1 MNKNKTIKMKKSA
14 LSGAILW
21 ALGTAQAA
29 TINVTGSCTLIDA
42 IEAAN
47 TDTATGSCPA
57 GSGNDTIVV
66 VNEDSNITI
75 NTIFESST
83 GGPGDVGLPIISSN
97 ITIEGNG
104 LTINA
109 NNSTD
114 NFRLFEVD
122 SSGDLTLRDTT
133 VSGADDGFG
142 YGSGL
147 LSYGG
152 RVTLSNTTFSRNNG
166 AIRLAN
172 SFNNEILNSTIRHN
186 IGTDYFGGLMTSF
199 AEVDIVN
206 SGIVNNKLDFGFILR
221 NGDFGRGSGGP
232 VIAGG
237 ASFYQST
244 VTLSNSTVSGNE
256 SFYGG
261 GLSITSMGGSPLL
274 KSNSPM
280 RGVIQNNV
288 TLTNSTVTDNRAFGA
303 SGILNV
309 ASQGSLT
316 LQGSIIAGN
325 KDQSP
330 GGFAPNIYN
339 YLGVVNVD
347 AHNIIGEMGDAG
359 VYNVTLGA
367 SDQTFDNATEDNL
380 YPLTLTNGQL
390 THPLKLNSVAI
401 DGNDLSC
408 YGSIVDQEG
417 KGRGIDGDS
426 NDSFVCDIG
435 AIEHSL
441 PIMADDAPCDLTSA
455 IISANNDASVGGC
468 QPGNGHDI
476 IILPENSTQS
486 IDTIQGLSP
495 FTYLG
500 LPLITSAIT
509 LEGQGS
515 LIERATTAVDDFD
528 LLMSADGG
536 HLNLI
541 DSTVTGANGN
551 FGAVSSLSGNVKVI
565 NSTLTANQS
574 TGLFD
579 AYSINS
585 GLFNSTVNNNA
596 IQPGSFV
603 DNFSSG
609 VVTYGSVGFSMN
621 RSTIDYNSG
630 GFVGGLDMRYV
641 VQGRIENSTI
651 SNNAGTYYG
660 GVIVAGGDNQL
671 SGLTITG
678 NAGSEVGGMLV
689 APSGALTPNRLSH
702 SIVSG
707 NMITPPPPIAGELS
721 RGGDKQGL
729 INLRGAP
736 GPTRTELLAINNSLA
751 VDDFNIFGQNGDSGT
766 DGVTLGSSDMV
777 PAGATNTVIDT
788 NLADNGGDTLTHLP
802 VPGGIAVDGGADICG
817 LRQDQR
823 GFIRPWDD
831 KCDVGAVE
839 SESVASSDLIFK
851 DGFDAQII
859 IRRK

>member
-42 IEAAN
+42 IQAAN
-47 TDTATGSCPA
+47 TDTAVGSCPA
-57 GSGNDTIVV
+57 GSGNDTIQV

-75 NTIFESST
+75 NTIFEPST

-133 VSGADDGFG
+133 VSGADDGSG
-142 YGSGL
+142 SGSGL
-147 LSYGG
+147 FSYGG
-152 RVTLSNTTFSRNNG
+152 QVILSNTTFSRNNG
-166 AIRLAN
+166 AIYLAN
-172 SFNNEILNSTIRHN
+172 SLGNEILNSTIRN
-186 IGTDYFGGLMTSF
+186 NVGTGSFGGLMTSF

-206 SGIVNNKLDFGFILR
+206 SGIVNNNLDFGPILR
-221 NGDFGRGSGGP
+221 IGVFGGGGGGGGP
-232 VIAGG
+232 KIAGG

-244 VTLSNSTVSGNE
+244 VTLSNSTVSGN
-256 SFYGG
+256 SSVFGG
-261 GLSITSMGGSPLL
+261 GISIESIGSPLSSSESL
-274 KSNSPM
+274 K

-288 TLTNSTVTDNRAFGA
+288 TLTNSTVTDNHALYV
-303 SGILNV
+303 SGILNS

-325 KDQSP
+325 KDKVS
-330 GGFAPNIYN
+330 FIDAPNIYN
-339 YLGVVNVD
+339 LGVVNMD
-347 AHNIIGEMGDAG
+347 AHNIIGDMGDAG

-367 SDQTFDNATEDNL
+367 NDQTFSNATEDNL

-390 THPLKLNSVAI
+390 THPLKLGSVAI

-417 KGRGIDGDS
+417 KGRGIDGDG
-426 NDSFVCDIG
+426 NGSFVCDIG
-435 AIEHSL
+435 ALEHSL

-455 IISANNDASVGGC
+455 IISANNDASVSGC

-476 IILPENSTQS
+476 IVLPENSTQS
-486 IDTIQGLSP
+486 FDTIQDLSP

-500 LPLITSAIT
+500 LPVITSGIS
-509 LEGQGS
+509 LEGNGS
-515 LIERATTAVDDFD
+515 LIERDSASVDDFD
-528 LLMSADGG
+528 LLMAAEGG

-551 FGAVSSLSGNVKVI
+551 FGAVSSLYGNVKVI
-565 NSTLTANQS
+565 NSTLTVNQS
-574 TGLFD
+574 AGLFD
-579 AYSINS
+579 VESISS
-585 GLFNSTVNNNA
+585 GLFNSTVNNNTS
-596 IQPGSFV
+596 QPGNLGG
-603 DNFSSG
+603 NFAAG
-609 VVTYGSVGFSMN
+609 VATYQSLGFQMN
-621 RSTIDYNSG
+621 RSTIDNNSG
-630 GFVGGLDMRYV
+630 GYTGGLDIRYGI
-641 VQGRIENSTI
+641 QGRIENSTL
-651 SNNAGTYYG
+651 SNNTGANYG
-660 GVIVAGGDNQL
+660 GVLIVGDNNQL

-678 NAGSEVGGMLV
+678 NSASGVGGMVV
-689 APSGALTPNRLSH
+689 APASTSAPNRLSH
-702 SIVSG
+702 SIISG
-707 NMITPPPPIAGELS
+707 NTLTPIPPIAGKS
-721 RGGDKQGL
+721 PQAADKQGL
-729 INLRGAP
+729 FNLRGSSAL
-736 GPTRTELLAINNSLA
+736 ELFVVSNSLTLNNY
-751 VDDFNIFGQNGDSGT
+751 NILGQNGNSGT
-766 DGVTLGSSDMV
+766 GGVTLGASDQV
-777 PAGATNTVIDT
+777 PAGATNTVIEVT
-788 NLADNGGDTLTHLP
+788 LADNGGDTMTHLP
-802 VPGGIAVDGGADICG
+802 VPGGIAVNGGNSLCG
-817 LRQDQR
+817 LREDQR

-839 SESVASSDLIFK
+839 SGSVASSDLIFK

-859 IRRK
+859 LRRK